1 MPSVWVRSG
10 WNYTLRAE
18 PTLSESEL
26 ILDPAKV
33 RTAWGSQLWATELS
47 GGGGAVRAG
56 GRFLA
61 RNWALGPFAFPGTCG
76 HLLACSSIVHLF
88 IHSER

>member
-1 MPSVWVRSG
+1 MPSVWFRSG

-18 PTLSESEL
+18 PTLSESESEL
-26 ILDPAKV
+26 TLDPAKV
-33 RTAWGSQLWATELS
+33 RTAWGSQLWASELS
-47 GGGGAVRAG
+47 REAVRAG

-61 RNWALGPFAFPGTCG
+61 GNWALGPFAFPDTCG

-88 IHSER
+88 IHSES